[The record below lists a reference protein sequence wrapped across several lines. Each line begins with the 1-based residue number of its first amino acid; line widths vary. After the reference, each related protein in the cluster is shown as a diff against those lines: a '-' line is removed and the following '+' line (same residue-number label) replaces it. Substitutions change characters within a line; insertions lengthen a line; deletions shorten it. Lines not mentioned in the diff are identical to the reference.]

1 MSILGSIYAMNS
13 LLRIFKYK
21 FRSSAVFFLVL
32 VVSSGLLPPRS
43 YAESPDPLSSLNKQ
57 VFIFNDYFDQLL
69 VKPASS
75 SYVLLTPQRIRKGI
89 SNFFNNIQDINIAVN
104 NFLQLKIDAGASDS
118 ARVFINS
125 TIGVVGLLDVASVLG
140 LERHEEDFGQT
151 LGRWGVGSGPYVF
164 LPVFGASSV
173 RDSIGLILDTAFN
186 PINYHDEIVLRL
198 ALYLVGEIDFRSSLL
213 GYDEL
218 ISGDRYLFVREAYI
232 QNRNYLISDGIG
244 FDEFGE
250 F

>member
-1 MSILGSIYAMNS
+1 MNILLS
-13 LLRIFKYK
+13 RFKYK
-21 FRSSAVFFLVL
+21 FRSPVIFSLVL
-32 VVSSGLLPPRS
+32 VIALGLLPQRS
-43 YAESPDPLSSLNKQ
+43 YAESSDPWLFLNEQ
-57 VFIFNDYFDQLL
+57 VFRFNDYFDQLL
-69 VKPASS
+69 VKPASA
-75 SYVLLTPQRIRKGI
+75 SYVMLTPRRIRKGI

-125 TIGVVGLLDVASVLG
+125 TVGVAGLLDVASALG

-164 LPVFGASSV
+164 LPVFGASSL
-173 RDSIGLILDTAFN
+173 RDSVGLIFDTAFN
-186 PINYHDEIVLRL
+186 PLNYYDEIVLRL
-198 ALYLVGEIDFRSSLL
+198 ALYLVDEIDFRSSLL

-244 FDEFGE
+244 FDEFRE